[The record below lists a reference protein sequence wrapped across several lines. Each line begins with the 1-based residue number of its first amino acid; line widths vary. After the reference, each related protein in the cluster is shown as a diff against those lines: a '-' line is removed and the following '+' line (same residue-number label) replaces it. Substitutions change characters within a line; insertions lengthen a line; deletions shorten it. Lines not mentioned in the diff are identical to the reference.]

1 MASHV
6 RLARATARPREAGH
20 AHEEAHVSRFTL
32 RRPILIS
39 PLAALVAQLLLA
51 AAASAVTGG
60 GDFPL
65 RR

>member
-1 MASHV
+1 MGACP
-6 RLARATARPREAGH
+6 RAAARPRDAGH
-20 AHEEAHVSRFTL
+20 AHEEAHVSRFSV

-39 PLAALVAQLLLA
+39 PLAALVAQLLLVA
-51 AAASAVTGG
+51 AATAVTGG